1 MRILDRP
8 LEGITIAIPES
19 RFGAE
24 FAEMFQRLGARVH
37 LCPLTTE
44 TVLADRTSTRTFV
57 DLAVSGGLD
66 LVIFMTGVG
75 TNLIFSE
82 AEVMG
87 KKQAL
92 LDALAN
98 LTILSRGSKSTAALR
113 KANVHIDIIPSTAT
127 TEGVID
133 ALRSHDITGKR
144 IAVQLYGTPNPV
156 LSAELEGR
164 GATVIPVSVYTY
176 SPASDL
182 HEIELL
188 IQDLIRGPINIIV
201 FTSAPQVHA
210 LFETAAN
217 LGETSA
223 LHDSLVSRT
232 QVASI
237 GEVTTRALEQYGVRP
252 HIVPEQPKM
261 GPMVK
266 AICTTRS

>member
-8 LEGITIAIPES
+8 LEGVTIAIPES

-57 DLAVSGGLD
+57 DLAISGRLD

-82 AEVMG
+82 AAAMG
-87 KKQAL
+87 KRQAL
-92 LDALAN
+92 LEALAN
-98 LTILSRGSKSTAALR
+98 LTIVSRGSKSTAALR
-113 KANVHIDIIPSTAT
+113 KANVRIDIIPSSAT

-133 ALRSHDITGKR
+133 ALKDHDVTDKR

-156 LSAELEGR
+156 LCSALESR
-164 GATVIPVSVYTY
+164 GATVIPVSLYTY

-182 HEIELL
+182 REIELL
-188 IQDLIRGPINIIV
+188 IQDLVRGPINIIV

-217 LGETSA
+217 LDLTTG
-223 LHDSLVSRT
+223 LRDSLQTRT

>member
-1 MRILDRP
+1 MRVLDRP
-8 LEGITIAIPES
+8 LEGVTIAIPES
-19 RFGAE
+19 RFGTE
-24 FAEMFQRLGARVH
+24 FADMFQRLGARVH

-44 TVLADRTSTRTFV
+44 TVLADQSITRTFV
-57 DLAVSGGLD
+57 DLAISGALD
-66 LVIFMTGVG
+66 LVILMTGIG
-75 TNLIFSE
+75 TNLILNE
-82 AEVMG
+82 ADTMG
-87 KKQAL
+87 KRQAL
-92 LDALAN
+92 LESLAN
-98 LTILSRGSKSTAALR
+98 VTILSRGSKSTAALR
-113 KANVHIDIIPSTAT
+113 KANVRIDIIPSAAT

-133 ALRSHDITGKR
+133 ALDGRDLTGKR

-156 LSAELEGR
+156 LCSGLERR
-164 GATVIPVSVYTY
+164 GATVVPVSVYTY
-176 SPASDL
+176 SPASD
-182 HEIELL
+182 HREIELL

-217 LGETSA
+217 LGLTAA
-223 LHDSLVSRT
+223 LRDSLQART

-266 AICTTRS
+266 AICTTRF

>member
-19 RFGAE
+19 RFGTE
-24 FAEMFQRLGARVH
+24 FADMFQRLGAQVH

-44 TVLADRTSTRTFV
+44 TVLADRTSTQTFV
-57 DLAVSGGLD
+57 DLAISGGLD
-66 LVIFMTGVG
+66 LIIFMTGVG
-75 TNLIFSE
+75 TNLILDE
-82 AEVMG
+82 AEAIG
-87 KKQAL
+87 KRQAFL
-92 LDALAN
+92 ESLADVR
-98 LTILSRGSKSTAALR
+98 ILSRGSKSTAALR
-113 KANVHIDIIPSTAT
+113 KANVRIDIIPASAT
-127 TEGVID
+127 TEGVIE
-133 ALRSHDITGKR
+133 ALRDHDLSGKR
-144 IAVQLYGTPNPV
+144 IAVQLYGTPNPT
-156 LSAELEGR
+156 LCSALERR

-182 HEIELL
+182 SEIELL

-201 FTSAPQVHA
+201 FTSAPQVRA

-217 LGETSA
+217 LDLIAG
-223 LHDSLVSRT
+223 LRNSLQIRT

-266 AICTTRS
+266 AICTTRF